1 MVECTPKRSFAV
13 AERAPPPGNF
23 ADQFHHDF
31 GCVPPD
37 PAEAEVWDIALK
49 LERSEFAMIAATLPE
64 LTAVPDDRN
73 GR

>member
-1 MVECTPKRSFAV
+1 
-13 AERAPPPGNF
+13 
-23 ADQFHHDF
+23 
-31 GCVPPD
+31 VPPD